1 MALHIF
7 DKHFIFRH
15 TKGDGIRLIVSTIMD
30 DAVHVKI
37 QTVEFWDSILGDE
50 LRDRR
55 VSLRHP
61 SEELGDTHCGGGS
74 GSA

>member
-1 MALHIF
+1 
-7 DKHFIFRH
+7 
-15 TKGDGIRLIVSTIMD
+15 MD

-37 QTVEFWDSILGDE
+37 QTIEFWYSILSDE